1 MLCFIVNAI
10 VGLNPRFCK
19 LERHYILFCTI
30 SSNTA
35 GDGAGICLYNDD
47 KSAYKA
53 HLLAK
58 NCTIQSND
66 ARESCAT
73 RDNQGGAGYIECN
86 GTAEFIDCEITDN
99 SSIAEGKA
107 FYVLRG
113 TLKLD
118 EKSRENISYSH
129 NIFVK
134 SSATYNDT
142 TYDKD
147 TTISSP

>member
-1 MLCFIVNAI
+1 MKNCI
-10 VGLNPRFCK
+10 
-19 LERHYILFCTI
+19 I

-47 KSAYKA
+47 KSASEA
-53 HLLAK
+53 HLLAE
-58 NCTIQSND
+58 NCTIKSN
-66 ARESCAT
+66 AASES
-73 RDNQGGAGYIECN
+73 RNERFNQGGAGYIECN

-99 SSIAEGKA
+99 SSIGAGKA
-107 FYVLRG
+107 FYVERG

-118 EKSRENISYSH
+118 EKSRENISSSH

-147 TTISSP
+147 TTISNP

>member
-1 MLCFIVNAI
+1 MQNCI
-10 VGLNPRFCK
+10 
-19 LERHYILFCTI
+19 I
-30 SSNTA
+30 SSNTS
-35 GDGAGICLYNDD
+35 GDGAGIYLYNDG
-47 KSAYKA
+47 KSASEA

-66 ARESCAT
+66 ARESRDT

-86 GTAEFIDCEITDN
+86 GTAEFIDCEIKGN
-99 SSIAEGKA
+99 SSYKGGNA

-118 EKSRENISYSH
+118 EKSRENISSSH
-129 NIFVK
+129 DIFVK
-134 SSATYNDT
+134 SSATYNGT

-147 TTISSP
+147 TTITSP